1 MAEKRPKVGLRGTEG
16 RAKAKPGSRKRQ
28 LEPVVVV
35 EDDDDD
41 EPFVPEP
48 KAKKRE
54 PPRVELSG
62 PVAKTKT
69 LGLRRPRPA
78 RRNCFYSLVFSK
90 MNFSE
95 ESLGWLSK
103 PSAGHMQ
110 LK

>member
-78 RRNCFYSLVFSK
+78 RRNCFYSLVFFSSK
-90 MNFSE
+90 RDAASQIA
-95 ESLGWLSK
+95 SVLVLGRK
-103 PSAGHMQ
+103 
-110 LK
+110 KTK